1 MLPNVSE
8 SWDIGLLGMF
18 IQGPHSPFQTFI
30 HKPKK
35 KHLKGKNEGAGGKA
49 YGIRPVLPLTRSCRA
64 LR

>member
-35 KHLKGKNEGAGGKA
+35 KHLKGKNEGGGESLWHQA
-49 YGIRPVLPLTRSCRA
+49 CATTYPL
-64 LR
+64 L